1 MHTQDIQAPTPR
13 ETVAWPDLLERL
25 AEPFPAELV
34 SWRAG
39 STSRDKK
46 RAQALP
52 YAEPRAYE
60 DRLNA
65 VCPGDWSVLF
75 RPWGESKLICEL
87 TLYGVTRSST
97 GEYEENAKGA
107 VAQGT
112 AAEAQAFKRA
122 CSKFG
127 LGRYLYDVPLTWVEY
142 DEEKRRLVETP
153 QLPARFLPN
162 AAGAAR
168 SARAAPVPSTPVPST
183 PVPSTRTVPAPSP
196 AAAPLGAPAGES
208 GAALDGASPR
218 LSPERSEAMS
228 RELEKLGFNRREQL
242 RLAASSLGRNVSA
255 LGSLSE
261 AEALEVWAAAK
272 RVGSKAA

>member
-1 MHTQDIQAPTPR
+1 MENQQ
-13 ETVAWPDLLERL
+13 VNWPELLEKL
-25 AEPFPAELV
+25 SEPFPADLI

-87 TLYGVTRSST
+87 TLFGVTRSST
-97 GEYEENAKGA
+97 GEFDEDARNA

-127 LGRYLYDVPLTWVEY
+127 LGRYLYDIPLTWVDY
-142 DEEKRRLVETP
+142 DEEKRRILETP
-153 QLPARFLPN
+153 ELPAKFLPK
-162 AAGAAR
+162 AAAPAR
-168 SARAAPVPSTPVPST
+168 SAAARKPTTGSEDSRVARMRSDAEASR
-183 PVPSTRTVPAPSP
+183 SE
-196 AAAPLGAPAGES
+196 AAPLLSGER
-208 GAALDGASPR
+208 A
-218 LSPERSEAMS
+218 EAMA
-228 RELEKLGFNRREQL
+228 RELEKLGFTRREQL
-242 RLAASSLGRNVSA
+242 RLATSA
-255 LGSLSE
+255 LGRSVAKLADLSE
-261 AEALEVWAAAK
+261 AEALEVWANAK
-272 RVGSKAA
+272 RVGKKAA